1 MNSVA
6 QLTLRQRLKAIA
18 TELYHSDQFI
28 PHRVKRR
35 LRKRLL
41 DPLQDLWGKHI
52 NPRNSHF
59 QGISKNNDA
68 ERQKEANLLHS
79 INAKRDLYW
88 FLDQPKARVR
98 IGRAENNPTKPLVS
112 IVLVLFNKAEL
123 SYACLRSLE
132 QLRYPNLELIVVDN
146 CSTDETSSMLSRIE
160 GQATILRQDE
170 NLHFLRGCNRA
181 FQQLSPRSHYV
192 LLVNNDA
199 LLDPLAVD
207 QAVSVFERWPETG
220 IVGGQVLH
228 LDGCL
233 QEAGNVIF
241 RDGVCSGLGRRQRPL
256 QPLAQVRRKVDYV
269 SGCLLMIKTDWLQ
282 KLGGFDERFA
292 PAYYEE
298 TDLCIRSWQ
307 CGRPVI
313 YEPSCQ
319 LRHVEFASSQ
329 QGQSD
334 AEVLMQ
340 RNRDLLKR
348 KHHAWLQDQPTW
360 ENHKDFSSITSCL
373 RTESYPA
380 RILWIDDRN
389 PDGRYGAGYGRM
401 EDIIKTL
408 ADLGYY
414 ITILATHQ
422 NTDPCLHAHSADY
435 ELIWGGIQ
443 ELESLLEERAGFY
456 THICASRNHNLQLL
470 KTWQRRASQ
479 HLSSSQKP
487 LLVGDIESL
496 FSIREHAQREVRRN
510 GKICTLSFNQLLKL
524 PDLREEIDGLQNIDR
539 FLTVSQREADLL
551 SESLGKPVEVAGHAF
566 TPSTPSQI
574 PSYHD
579 THGLLFMGAMNHPD
593 LPNLDSLHWLADT
606 ILPALRNLNQ
616 LDPQQAHLT
625 VIGPYR
631 EDLVEPLL
639 DRIRVLW
646 PVRHLGH
653 LERVEPELRQHR
665 LLLAPTRFAAGL
677 PHKVQH
683 AISQGIPVVT
693 TELIASQMGWQ
704 SGQGLQFSNNPV
716 EYAALV
722 ADLYSNQQLWT
733 KTQKIGLEKIH
744 KECRLESL
752 REALHRTFISSD
764 EIRSK

>member
-1 MNSVA
+1 MNFVA
-6 QLTLRQRLKAIA
+6 QSNLSQRLKAIA
-18 TELYHSDQFI
+18 AEFYRSDMFI

-41 DPLQDLWGKHI
+41 DPVLDPWREHI
-52 NPRNSHF
+52 NPQYSHS
-59 QGISKNNDA
+59 QRISKNNDT
-68 ERQKEANLLHS
+68 ERQNEANLLHS
-79 INAKRDLYW
+79 IIAKRDLYW
-88 FLDQPKARVR
+88 FLDHPKARIR
-98 IGRAENNPTKPLVS
+98 IGRTENSPTKPLVS

-132 QLRYPNLELIVVDN
+132 QLRYQNLELIVVDN
-146 CSTDETSSMLSRIE
+146 CSTDETSSILSRIE
-160 GQATILRQDE
+160 GQVTILRQDE
-170 NLHFLRGCNRA
+170 NLHFLRGCNSA
-181 FQQLSPRSHYV
+181 FQRLSPHSHYV

-207 QAVSVFERWPETG
+207 QAVSVFERWPGTG

-269 SGCLLMIKTDWLQ
+269 SGCLLMIQTDWLQ

-307 CGRPVI
+307 GGRAVI
-313 YEPSCQ
+313 YEPGCQ

-340 RNRDLLKR
+340 RNRDLLER
-348 KHHAWLQDQPTW
+348 KHHDWLQDQPTW
-360 ENHKDFSSITSCL
+360 ENHKDFRSITNCL

-401 EDIIKTL
+401 EDIIRVL
-408 ADLGYY
+408 ADLGSY
-414 ITILATHQ
+414 ITVLATHQ
-422 NTDPCLHAHSADY
+422 NPDPCLHAHSADY
-435 ELIWGGIQ
+435 EIVWGGMRA
-443 ELESLLEERAGFY
+443 LESLLKERVGFY
-456 THICASRNHNLQLL
+456 THICASRNHNLELL
-470 KTWQRRASQ
+470 KTWQRRVSQ
-479 HLSSSQKP
+479 HPSSSQKP

-510 GKICTLSFNQLLKL
+510 GTICSLNFNQLLGL
-524 PDLREEIDGLQNIDR
+524 SDLQEELRGLQTIDR
-539 FLTVSQREADLL
+539 FLTVSQREANLL
-551 SESLGKPVEVAGHAF
+551 SKTLGKPVEVAGHAF
-566 TPSTPSQI
+566 APSEPSQI
-574 PSYHD
+574 PAYHD
-579 THGLLFMGAMNHPD
+579 THGLLFMGAMNHSN
-593 LPNLDSLHWLADT
+593 LPNLDSLHWLADA
-606 ILPALRNLNQ
+606 ILPALRSLNQ
-616 LDPQQAHLT
+616 LDPQQTHLT

-639 DRIRVLW
+639 DRIRALW

-653 LERVEPELRQHR
+653 LDRVEPELRKHR

-704 SGQGLQFSNNPV
+704 SGEGLEFSNNPV
-716 EYAALV
+716 EYAARV
-722 ADLYSNQQLWT
+722 ADLYGNQQLWT
-733 KTQKIGLEKIH
+733 RTQKVGLEKIQQ
-744 KECRLESL
+744 ECQFESL
-752 REALHRTFISSD
+752 REALRRTFISSN
-764 EIRSK
+764 EIRGE